1 MASLK
6 AFLPDMAKLFGTT
19 ADALYTRQ
27 RALAELGV
35 LKVVEGR
42 GPGSGTPLD
51 GSGVAAIIIA
61 LLAADTLQDT
71 DIRVRAFCRATPFE
85 DIPPDYR
92 PGKSRKDFDRCPWT
106 GETNLQSALAAVLMS
121 REKAESLGSFTVHR
135 HNNTA
140 SLTFGRPNASF
151 ASLFASSAPQP
162 RSAIRISADI
172 EAASIRRLAAF
183 LQIEMAGSK

>member
-6 AFLPDMAKLFGTT
+6 AFLPHLANLFGTT
-19 ADALYTRQ
+19 ADALYSRQ
-27 RALAELGV
+27 RALVDLGV
-35 LKVVEGR
+35 MKFVGSR

-51 GSGVAAIIIA
+51 GSGVAAMVIA
-61 LLAADTLQDT
+61 LMAADSLQDT
-71 DIRVRAFCRATPFE
+71 DIRVRAFCRAKPVE

-92 PGKSRKDFDRCPWT
+92 PGKSHKDLDRCPWT
-106 GETNLQSALAAVLMS
+106 GEANLQSALAAVLMS

-140 SLTFGRPNASF
+140 SLTYGRPNESFRSVF
-151 ASLFASSAPQP
+151 ASPEPRP

-172 EAASIRRLAAF
+172 EAANIRRLAAF
-183 LQIEMAGSK
+183 LQEEMAGSK